1 MSPIPIAGPA
11 VEPVTLSEMKTYLRL
26 DGPDEDAIVAS
37 LIVAARH
44 TLELATRRAFIAQTW
59 RVRLD
64 RWPEGRAVP
73 LPFAPVLSIMAI
85 RVMTSGGS
93 PATIPPASY
102 RLDTAHEPPR
112 LIVDDSAPEPGGPAA
127 GIEID
132 ASFGFGAAPADVPA
146 PLRLAI
152 QRLAARW
159 FERRGDEDGD
169 ADSLPGD
176 VRALV
181 WPFIRRRIA

>member
-11 VEPVTLSEMKTYLRL
+11 VEPVSLAEMKTYLRL
-26 DGPDEDAIVAS
+26 DTSDEDAVVAS

-44 TLELATRRAFIAQTW
+44 TLELATRRAFVAQTW

-73 LPFAPVLSIMAI
+73 LPFAPVMSIVSV
-85 RVMTSGGS
+85 RVTPSGGS
-93 PATIPPASY
+93 PATIAPGSY

-112 LIVDDSAPEPGGPAA
+112 LIVDDSAPEAGGQ
-127 GIEID
+127 GESVEID
-132 ASFGFGAAPADVPA
+132 ASFGFGPAPADVPA

-159 FERRGDEDGD
+159 FERRGDEDGE
-169 ADSLPGD
+169 ADILPGD